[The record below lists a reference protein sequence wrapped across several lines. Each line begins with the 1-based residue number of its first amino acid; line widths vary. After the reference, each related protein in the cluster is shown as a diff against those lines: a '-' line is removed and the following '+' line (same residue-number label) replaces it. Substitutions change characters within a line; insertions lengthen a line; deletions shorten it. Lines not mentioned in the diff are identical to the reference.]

1 MVACYSRKTQTL
13 RVNNSIIL
21 RTNNAKFS
29 EYYFHLNTNIY
40 GDFQICISVPL
51 KPHVVVF
58 VFTVFSFHSFPFF
71 CTHLVFLYFYHL
83 LLYVQQ
89 LTISLCCFLHNFWTP
104 ELLSSQYLGL
114 QLVLCRLP
122 FSIVTIGL
130 HYF

>member
-1 MVACYSRKTQTL
+1 MVACYSRKIQTL

-21 RTNNAKFS
+21 RTKNAKFS

-71 CTHLVFLYFYHL
+71 LYSFG
-83 LLYVQQ
+83 V
-89 LTISLCCFLHNFWTP
+89 SLF
-104 ELLSSQYLGL
+104 SSS
-114 QLVLCRLP
+114 
-122 FSIVTIGL
+122 SIVRAAINNLSVLFLT
-130 HYF
+130 